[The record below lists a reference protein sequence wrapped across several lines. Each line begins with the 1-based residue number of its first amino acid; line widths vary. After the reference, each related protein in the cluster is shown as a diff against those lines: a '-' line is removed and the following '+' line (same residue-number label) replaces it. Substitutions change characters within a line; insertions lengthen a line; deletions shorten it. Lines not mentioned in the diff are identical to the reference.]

1 MLISLENVTHI
12 YEQEKS
18 VRALSNINLK
28 IDKNEFIGLVGHTGS
43 GKSTLVQLFNGLI
56 KPSRGKVL
64 VNNIDITAKRVSLK
78 NIRQIIGL
86 VFQYPEH
93 QLFEETIYKDIAFG
107 PINLGLS
114 KDDIIE
120 RVKEALG
127 LVELDYNSYKDRSPF
142 DLSGGQQRRV
152 AIAGVLAMKPGVL
165 ILDEPSAGLDPEG
178 RKNLMKLLRHLHRD
192 YKVTII
198 LISHIM
204 EEIARLATRV
214 IVLDKGEIM
223 LDGSPKEVFAH
234 KEELKKMSLN
244 IPEITKILIKLKE
257 RGLDVRTDIFDI
269 NQAKKE
275 ILTALRGNRNVD

>member
-152 AIAGVLAMKPGVL
+152 AIAGVLAMKPRVL

>member
-1 MLISLENVTHI
+1 MLIKLKNVTHI
-12 YEQEKS
+12 YEQQN
-18 VRALSNINLK
+18 VMALDNINLQ

-152 AIAGVLAMKPGVL
+152 AIAGVLAMKPRVL